1 MEDNKKTNKKNPEQ
15 NMINFLRNER
25 VIVRYIRKKRG
36 SVEDTR
42 SPLYGGLAET
52 SENTYCVPRQRNG
65 ALMNPLTNDEKVFFE
80 KFLGLPEDALSIY
93 KRDNNYWSTGT
104 PDCVNQVTLTK
115 REVILNL
122 NNPVDYFK
130 WKILLLNKDS
140 ICPSLQE
147 LEDNPRATYRYVLIN
162 EAQEAKSV
170 GNKANL
176 KYECFITYGKY
187 KDDASVLRCVIELM
201 DGKKIAPDT
210 KIEHLQSIVT
220 KFIDSDTKRFLEV
233 IKDEY
238 LEYKAL
244 IKTCVDKGLIANRN
258 NFYYLR
264 ENNMALANEYEEPRL
279 TIAAKYLADP
289 ANQDLRDSLIA
300 QTK

>member
-1 MEDNKKTNKKNPEQ
+1 MEEKSNKKDKKGV
-15 NMINFLRNER
+15 INFLRNER

-36 SVEDTR
+36 SVEDPA

-52 SENTYCVPRQRNG
+52 STNTYCVPRQRNG
-65 ALMNPLTNDEKVFFE
+65 LLMNPLTNEEKAFFE
-80 KFLGLPEDALSIY
+80 SYLGMPEDALSIY
-93 KRDNNYWSTGT
+93 KNENCYWSTNT
-104 PDCVNQVTLTK
+104 PDCVNSVILTK
-115 REVILNL
+115 RDTILVL
-122 NNPVDYFK
+122 DNPADYFK

-147 LEDNPRATYRYVLIN
+147 LEDNPLATYRYVLIN
-162 EAQEAKSV
+162 EAQEAKSI
-170 GNKANL
+170 GSKANL
-176 KYECFITYGKY
+176 KYECFVNYGKY
-187 KDDASVLRCVIELM
+187 KDNNSVLRCIIELM

-220 KFIDSDTKRFLEV
+220 KYIDSDTKRFLEV

-244 IKTCVDKGLIANRN
+244 IKECVNKGLIANRN

-300 QTK
+300 QIK